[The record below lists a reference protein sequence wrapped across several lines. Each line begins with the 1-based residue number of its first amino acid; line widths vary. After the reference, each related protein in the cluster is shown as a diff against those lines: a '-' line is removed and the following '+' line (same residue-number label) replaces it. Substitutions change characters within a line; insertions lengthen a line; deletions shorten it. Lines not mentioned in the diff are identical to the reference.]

1 MEKGE
6 TLMFS
11 RLHLTGNDI
20 VRKAGPRFM
29 DGEPG
34 SWITLDFED
43 IVGPQYPWTSN
54 SAFERLPVQRPPS
67 TIYLPAL
74 LLDVRGPFAIGDP
87 GSLSGGCRKYAGKN
101 FQHSPE
107 S

>member
-11 RLHLTGNDI
+11 RLHLSGNDI
-20 VRKAGPRFM
+20 VRKAEPRFM

-43 IVGPQYPWTSN
+43 IVGPQYPRTSN
-54 SAFERLPVQRPPS
+54 SAFERLPVQRPRQQFVCPRC
-67 TIYLPAL
+67 YWM
-74 LLDVRGPFAIGDP
+74 FADP
-87 GSLSGGCRKYAGKN
+87 LR
-101 FQHSPE
+101 
-107 S
+107 

>member
-11 RLHLTGNDI
+11 RLHLSGNDI

-43 IVGPQYPWTSN
+43 IVGPQYPRTSN
-54 SAFERLPVQRPPS
+54 ATFTRLPVQRPVNNIS
-67 TIYLPAL
+67 ARVVIGYSRTLC
-74 LLDVRGPFAIGDP
+74 DRGPGV
-87 GSLSGGCRKYAGKN
+87 LV
-101 FQHSPE
+101 
-107 S
+107 

>member
-11 RLHLTGNDI
+11 RLHLSDNDI
-20 VRKAGPRFM
+20 VRKAEPRFM

-43 IVGPQYPWTSN
+43 IVGPQYPRTSN
-54 SAFERLPVQRPPS
+54 SAFERLPVERHGQQYFARVV
-67 TIYLPAL
+67 IGVFAL
-74 LLDVRGPFAIGDP
+74 ALR
-87 GSLSGGCRKYAGKN
+87 
-101 FQHSPE
+101 
-107 S
+107 